1 MAQPTQSA
9 MADQDLQPS
18 RAPSRAEQR
27 MAAVAKIRR
36 ATSLPR
42 MKDGRRLRPRHVEAV
57 SEGEKPPT
65 DEEKVDSETEK
76 QKTITEEEIADPESD
91 RAKDISEEHKP
102 PSELT
107 TLLPHTAEIAADVE
121 LDAEN
126 PDTELEERALSPSPG
141 TTKKRRSRS
150 RSRSR
155 GSKDFKGKL
164 KPPPSPMPQFA
175 GDSSQDENSVIPSP
189 MLLPMLSPLAS
200 PVPHFPFLQ
209 QSRILQSPTPLPP
222 EMSLFYP
229 GASPPTPLPTLAE
242 LQRGL
247 MRSNS
252 VGTAAAGRRL
262 AMHKLTGGTESY
274 DPSPSPTPPPLIS
287 KLSRNN
293 TVSGGERIAARQ
305 YMLNRLGTRVTRE
318 ADAEAASGAEEKIIA
333 PHHPKRR
340 HRRRSKGSSAVNVP
354 TPVSDSDFPS
364 TDGNTPAVTSSSLP
378 ELQDQ
383 YIELR
388 MQSTTP
394 NQALGS
400 RTKSSERVSDVSP
413 PRLPLVTQPP
423 KEEHEWPE
431 QHRRRSV
438 VIEDPDDDVQND
450 TPTVPQLHHFTS
462 PGSPQ
467 RTFQDIEAFRTH
479 ASNTPSNGSSDS
491 APASA
496 VGVPVIFSHRAP
508 SRNEPF
514 PTSPFT
520 TPLKRPLSDYEEE
533 QVLYPATIARPRT
546 PYANAVQIQ
555 DREISWIASPGP

>member
-1 MAQPTQSA
+1 
-9 MADQDLQPS
+9 MADQESQPP

-42 MKDGRRLRPRHVEAV
+42 MKDGRRLRPMHVEAV

-65 DEEKVDSETEK
+65 DEEKVESETEK
-76 QKTITEEEIADPESD
+76 QRSTEGQIKNPESD
-91 RAKDISEEHKP
+91 EAKDIIAEEHRR
-102 PSELT
+102 PSEPVSDH
-107 TLLPHTAEIAADVE
+107 LLPHTTEVPADVE

-126 PDTELEERALSPSPG
+126 PDTELEERPMSSSPG
-141 TTKKRRSRS
+141 ATKKRRSRS

-155 GSKDFKGKL
+155 GSRDLKSKL
-164 KPPPSPMPQFA
+164 KPPPSPMPQLA
-175 GDSSQDENSVIPSP
+175 GDSSQDETSVIPSP

-209 QSRILQSPTPLPP
+209 QSRILRTPTPLPP

-229 GASPPTPLPTLAE
+229 GPSPPTPLPTLAD

-252 VGTAAAGRRL
+252 VGTAAAGRIL

-287 KLSRNN
+287 KLGRNN

-305 YMLNRLGTRVTRE
+305 NMLNRLGTRMTRE
-318 ADAEAASGAEEKIIA
+318 ADAEAASGAEEKHVT
-333 PHHPKRR
+333 PQHTKRR
-340 HRRRSKGSSAVNVP
+340 NRRRSKGSSAINST

-364 TDGNTPAVTSSSLP
+364 TDGNTPAVSSSSLP

-383 YIELR
+383 YVELR
-388 MQSTTP
+388 MRSTTP
-394 NQALGS
+394 NQALSS
-400 RTKSSERVSDVSP
+400 RTQSSERVSDASP
-413 PRLPLVTQPP
+413 PPLPSLPQPP
-423 KEEHEWPE
+423 EEHERPE
-431 QHRRRSV
+431 PQRRRSV

-450 TPTVPQLHHFTS
+450 TPTDPQQHYATL

-467 RTFQDIEAFRTH
+467 RTFQEIDGIRTH
-479 ASNTPSNGSSDS
+479 ASNTPSNGSSSDS

-496 VGVPVIFSHRAP
+496 VGVPVIFSQRAT

-520 TPLKRPLSDYEEE
+520 SPVKARPLSDYEEE
-533 QVLYPATIARPRT
+533 QVLYPATTARPRT
-546 PYANAVQIQ
+546 PYANAVQIH
-555 DREISWIASPGP
+555 DREISWIASPGRP

>member
-1 MAQPTQSA
+1 
-9 MADQDLQPS
+9 MADQESQPP

-42 MKDGRRLRPRHVEAV
+42 MKDGRRLRPMHVEAV

-65 DEEKVDSETEK
+65 DEEKVESETEK
-76 QKTITEEEIADPESD
+76 QNTTDGQLTNPESD
-91 RAKDISEEHKP
+91 EAKGISEEHLGI
-102 PSELT
+102 SEL
-107 TLLPHTAEIAADVE
+107 PRTAEIPADVE

-126 PDTELEERALSPSPG
+126 PDTEFEERTMSPSPG
-141 TTKKRRSRS
+141 ATKKRRSRS

-155 GSKDFKGKL
+155 GSKDLKGKL
-164 KPPPSPMPQFA
+164 KPPPSPMPQLA
-175 GDSSQDENSVIPSP
+175 GDSSQDETPAIPSP

-209 QSRILQSPTPLPP
+209 QSRIIRSPTPLPP
-222 EMSLFYP
+222 DMSLFYP
-229 GASPPTPLPTLAE
+229 GPSPPTPLPTLAD

-252 VGTAAAGRRL
+252 VGTAAAGRIL

-287 KLSRNN
+287 KLGRNN

-305 YMLNRLGTRVTRE
+305 NMLNRLGTRVTRE
-318 ADAEAASGAEEKIIA
+318 ADAEAASGAEEKNIK
-333 PHHPKRR
+333 HSKRR
-340 HRRRSKGSSAVNVP
+340 TRRSKGSSIAAT

-364 TDGNTPAVTSSSLP
+364 TDGNTPAVSSSSLP

-383 YIELR
+383 YVELR

-394 NQALGS
+394 SRALSS
-400 RTKSSERVSDVSP
+400 RTQSSERVSNASP
-413 PRLPLVTQPP
+413 PPLPSVTQP
-423 KEEHEWPE
+423 KEELERPE
-431 QHRRRSV
+431 HHRRRSV

-450 TPTVPQLHHFTS
+450 TPTDPQQHYSTL
-462 PGSPQ
+462 PGTPQ
-467 RTFQDIEAFRTH
+467 RTFREMDAIRTH
-479 ASNTPSNGSSDS
+479 ASTPSNASSDS

-496 VGVPVIFSHRAP
+496 VGVPVIFSQRAT
-508 SRNEPF
+508 SRNDLF

-520 TPLKRPLSDYEEE
+520 SPLKARPLSDYEEE
-533 QVLYPATIARPRT
+533 QVLYPATTARPRT
-546 PYANAVQIQ
+546 PYASAVQIH
-555 DREISWIASPGP
+555 DREISWIASPGLPQALIPIHCLLI